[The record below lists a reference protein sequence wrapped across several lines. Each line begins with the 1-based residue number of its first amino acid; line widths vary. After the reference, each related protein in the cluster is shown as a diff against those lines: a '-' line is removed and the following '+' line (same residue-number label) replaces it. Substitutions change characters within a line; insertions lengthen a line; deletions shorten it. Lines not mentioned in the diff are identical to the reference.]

1 MARNDLPVTHDTFC
15 KEQDVKAVSSKVPGT
30 AKVAS

>member
-15 KEQDVKAVSSKVPGT
+15 RFKCL
-30 AKVAS
+30 